1 MTERGGG
8 PWAEKSKRLLRAE
21 MARRGVTYDELARRL
36 EIIGIQ
42 DTVPNLRNKVSRG
55 TFSAMFLLQCL
66 EVLGCHTLRLD
77 P

>member
-1 MTERGGG
+1 
-8 PWAEKSKRLLRAE
+8 
-21 MARRGVTYDELARRL
+21 MARRGVTYDDLARRL
-36 EIIGIQ
+36 EAIGIQ

-66 EVLGCHTLRLD
+66 DVLGCHTLRLD